1 MIAEGNPGSSPDLG
15 PSSYPIHPGSKITPN
30 SAFHLS
36 KIQKNGIM
44 VDLNK
49 EIGVY

>member
-1 MIAEGNPGSSPDLG
+1 MMIPEGN
-15 PSSYPIHPGSKITPN
+15 PGSKITPN